1 MLHQEHTSNITTNN
15 TQPDKMNVET
25 TGFEGLMVLTPAV
38 FADER
43 GYFFESYNR
52 ETQLKAGFDYHW
64 VQDNQSHSTHGV
76 IRGLH
81 FQKAPYAQTKL
92 VRVLQGEIL
101 DVVVDLRKGQPTY
114 GKMFSIKLSDS
125 NKKQLLIPKGFA
137 HGFSVLS
144 ATADVMYKCDA
155 LYNKQSEAG
164 LLFSDPSLKIDWML
178 LPEDIV
184 VSDKDLVLPTFE
196 FIDAD
201 F

>member
-1 MLHQEHTSNITTNN
+1 M
-15 TQPDKMNVET
+15 KVET
-25 TGFEGLMVLTPAV
+25 TGFEGLVVLTPAV

-52 ETQLKAGFDYHW
+52 DTQVKLGLDYHW
-64 VQDNQSHSTHGV
+64 VQDNQSHSKHGV

-92 VRVLQGEIL
+92 VRALQGEIL

-114 GKMFSIKLSDS
+114 GKTFSIILSAE
-125 NKKQLLIPKGFA
+125 NKKQLLVPKGFA

-144 ATADVMYKCDA
+144 AEADVMYKCDA

-164 LLFSDPSLKIDWML
+164 IIFNDNSLNIDWML
-178 LPEDIV
+178 TPEEMIV
-184 VSDKDLVLPTFE
+184 TEKDFVLPTFE
-196 FIDAD
+196 HIDAD

>member
-1 MLHQEHTSNITTNN
+1 M
-15 TQPDKMNVET
+15 KVET
-25 TGFEGLMVLTPAV
+25 TGFEGLLVLTPAV

-52 ETQLKAGFDYHW
+52 ETQVKLGIDYHW

-81 FQKAPYAQTKL
+81 FQKAPFAQTKL
-92 VRVLQGEIL
+92 VRALQGEIL
-101 DVVVDLRKGQPTY
+101 DAVVDLRKGQPTY
-114 GKMFSIKLSDS
+114 GKMFSIILSAE
-125 NKKQLLIPKGFA
+125 NKKQLLVPKGFA

-144 ATADVMYKCDA
+144 AEADVMYKCDA

-164 LLFSDPSLKIDWML
+164 LIFNDTSINIDWML
-178 LPEDIV
+178 APEEMIV
-184 VSDKDLVLPTFE
+184 SEKDLVLPIFE
-196 FIDAD
+196 QIDAD